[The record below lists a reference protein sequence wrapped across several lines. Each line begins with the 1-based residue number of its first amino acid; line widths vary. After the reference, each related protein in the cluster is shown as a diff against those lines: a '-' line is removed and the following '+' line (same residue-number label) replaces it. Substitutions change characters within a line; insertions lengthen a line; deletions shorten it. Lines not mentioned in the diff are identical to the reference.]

1 MTTRNTLIAVRLT
14 PAQFWIATRIGGGNT
29 SKGVRLALDTYG
41 GRDIPVRYR
50 ATPSSHSGDA
60 RYFRPPVGAK
70 SSGPGSATDPTAQA
84 ASGA

>member
-29 SKGVRLALDTYG
+29 SKGVRLALDSYAG
-41 GRDIPVRYR
+41 SDVPVRYR

-70 SSGPGSATDPTAQA
+70 SSGPSSATDPTAQA
-84 ASGA
+84 AGGA